1 MNSTQ
6 LNKTAR
12 FRFSTKHLKS
22 KVVLQIV
29 CFVPVFLDPKLIFYI
44 STSELLFTNF
54 KNAVFS
60 SRPTIQCCF
69 AILECFENMGVVY
82 QITRSQTII
91 SLSPYSKES
100 KALIQIKQYNVGK
113 MQLLRQSSQILQ
125 SLGLSMPRSHWQYS
139 SLSVLS
145 DKCEAMQSTYGS
157 VDSPRESGEH
167 WSAPKQ
173 GDRTKELKE
182 ITAMLIE

>member
-44 STSELLFTNF
+44 STSELLFMNF

-82 QITRSQTII
+82 QITRS
-91 SLSPYSKES
+91 
-100 KALIQIKQYNVGK
+100 
-113 MQLLRQSSQILQ
+113 
-125 SLGLSMPRSHWQYS
+125 
-139 SLSVLS
+139 
-145 DKCEAMQSTYGS
+145 
-157 VDSPRESGEH
+157 
-167 WSAPKQ
+167 
-173 GDRTKELKE
+173 
-182 ITAMLIE
+182 